1 MASTSSR
8 ISSRSQRRCQSSSN
22 HQNPR
27 PPQVNIKARGQ
38 CPWRETVIKMTNNKV
53 AVVRTVNVQ
62 SFCLCHFLRGGVT
75 MIARGASYIGAT
87 YKIKVFL
94 LMRRRQKQGQTKK
107 GDKEFRT

>member
-1 MASTSSR
+1 IASTSSR
-8 ISSRSQRRCQSSSN
+8 ISRRSQRRCQSSSS

-27 PPQVNIKARGQ
+27 PPQVNAKARGQ
-38 CPWRETVIKMTNNKV
+38 CPWRKTVIKMTSNRV

-75 MIARGASYIGAT
+75 MIARGASRIGAT

-94 LMRRRQKQGQTKK
+94 LMRRGQKQERTKK
-107 GDKEFRT
+107 WDKEYA